1 MQEAVSPDAGKRG
14 GSRLRALASRV
25 RAALP
30 TSTEALWA
38 TLSALLLVLAF
49 PDFGLWPLAW
59 VALTPLFLAVTRRPR
74 APQALLLGW
83 LTGTLFFYGSCHWL
97 TYPMIHYGGV
107 PAPLAYV
114 LLLFPVMLAALF
126 PATCLL
132 VLERMY
138 ERMGARA
145 LVFAP
150 PLWVSLEWIRLGIIG
165 QLWNA
170 VGYSQAEVP
179 ALIQAARFG
188 GVYAVGF
195 LVVSVNAA
203 FAYAL
208 LKRDKRSTAT
218 ALATITIVALLVF
231 AAQRSTP
238 PTSQSEPGVVV
249 VALQPNI
256 IPDFNRTAAEMSAL
270 GERHFALSEEALVAL
285 DEGRAGGTSVW
296 PETSEATNSV
306 ATNSVNER
314 ARLSSLP
321 RVVIWPESPM
331 NFAFARDSRL
341 RERVSRFVREHRT
354 SLLLNSLEPAPDGGG
369 YNAAVL
375 INEEARLAVQYDKI
389 RLMPFGEYVPLP
401 RWMPGAG
408 MVRGIVGDF
417 TPGTRFTLMPLGGE
431 GAQTPKAGVFICL
444 ESAYPYITRR
454 FTEEGA
460 DVLVEIT
467 NDAYQGDTAVIR
479 QHLANAVFRAVE
491 TGRPLLRVTN
501 TGITARITTRGE
513 VLDATEKFTPAVRTW
528 TVARSD
534 GGQTFY
540 VRHGD
545 SFVIVCW
552 LISVAAYAFSM
563 WRGMKRIFKTRGR

>member
-1 MQEAVSPDAGKRG
+1 
-14 GSRLRALASRV
+14 
-25 RAALP
+25 LP

-38 TLSALLLVLAF
+38 ALSALLLVLAF

-59 VALTPLFLAVTRRPR
+59 VALAPLLLTVAQRPR
-74 APQALLLGW
+74 ARQAFLLGW

-114 LLLFPVMLAALF
+114 LLLFPVMTAALF
-126 PATCLL
+126 PAACALAL
-132 VLERMY
+132 ARLCARL
-138 ERMGARA
+138 GAGA

-150 PLWVSLEWIRLGIIG
+150 PLWVSLEWARLGVVG

-179 ALIQAARFG
+179 AMIQAARFG

-195 LVVSVNAA
+195 LVVCVNAA
-203 FAYAL
+203 LAYAL
-208 LKRDKRSTAT
+208 SRRNTRSTIA
-218 ALATITIVALLVF
+218 ALAAVVFVALLMF
-231 AAQRSTP
+231 ASQRSTP
-238 PTSQSEPGVVV
+238 PTSQGEPGVVV

-256 IPDFNRTAAEMSAL
+256 IPDFKRPAAEISAL
-270 GERHFALSEEALVAL
+270 GERHFTLSEEALVAL
-285 DEGRAGGTSVW
+285 DEGRAGGTSLW
-296 PETSEATNSV
+296 PETDEA
-306 ATNSVNER
+306 ANSVNDR

-331 NFAFARDSRL
+331 NFTFARDSRL
-341 RERVSRFVREHRT
+341 RERVGRFVREHRA

-408 MVRGIVGDF
+408 LVRGIVGDF
-417 TPGTRFTLMPLGGE
+417 TPGTRFTLMPLGGA

-467 NDAYQGDTAVIR
+467 NDAYQGDTAVMR

-528 TVARSD
+528 AVARSD
-534 GGQTFY
+534 GRQTFY

-545 SFVIVCW
+545 AF
-552 LISVAAYAFSM
+552 VAACSLLGVAAFALSL
-563 WRGMKRIFKTRGR
+563 RRSRERIF